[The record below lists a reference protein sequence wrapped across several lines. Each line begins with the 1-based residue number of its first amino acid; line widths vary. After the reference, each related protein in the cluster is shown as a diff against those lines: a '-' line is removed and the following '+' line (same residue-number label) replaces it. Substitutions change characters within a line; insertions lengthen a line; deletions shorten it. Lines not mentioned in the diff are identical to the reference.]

1 MSSFAPEADAE
12 FAERKMARSGWAVAA
27 MLVLGGLVLAGCD
40 SGGAPT
46 RTKSIVAA
54 NPYHE
59 KLAALSELNR
69 SLALR
74 RAVQDA
80 GEPCKR
86 IDASAYQGLYK
97 SLHMWT
103 ARCTEGNGSAG
114 DEFGLFIAPN
124 GDVQVRRCAHLKQ
137 LQLPECKLE
146 AAAETKS

>member
-1 MSSFAPEADAE
+1 MT
-12 FAERKMARSGWAVAA
+12 RSGWILA
-27 MLVLGGLVLAGCD
+27 GLLLAGCD
-40 SGGAPT
+40 DGGAPT

-54 NPYHE
+54 NPFQE
-59 KLAALSELNR
+59 KLAGLSELNR

-103 ARCTEGNGSAG
+103 ARCSEASGASGQQ
-114 DEFGLFIAPN
+114 FGLFIAPN
-124 GDVQVRRCAHLKQ
+124 GDVQVRRCEHLKQ
-137 LQLPECKLE
+137 LKLPECKLDE
-146 AAAETKS
+146 PARTKR

>member
-1 MSSFAPEADAE
+1 MPSFAPEAGAK
-12 FAERKMARSGWAVAA
+12 FAETKMARSGWAVAA

-40 SGGAPT
+40 GGGAPT

-86 IDASAYQGLYK
+86 IDASAYQGSTSRSTCGPRAAPK
-97 SLHMWT
+97 ET
-103 ARCTEGNGSAG
+103 ARREMSSGSSSRPMAMS
-114 DEFGLFIAPN
+114 
-124 GDVQVRRCAHLKQ
+124 RCAG
-137 LQLPECKLE
+137 
-146 AAAETKS
+146 ARI

>member
-1 MSSFAPEADAE
+1 
-12 FAERKMARSGWAVAA
+12 MARSNWIMSAA
-27 MLVLGGLVLAGCD
+27 AILVLAGCD
-40 SGGAPT
+40 GGPPT
-46 RTKSIVAA
+46 KRRSITAA
-54 NPYHE
+54 NPFQE
-59 KLAALSELNR
+59 KLAGLSELNR

-103 ARCTEGNGSAG
+103 ARCSAGTGSAG

-124 GDVQVRRCAHLKQ
+124 GDVQVRRCEHLKQ

-146 AAAETKS
+146 QAPATKG